1 VEFDPINE
9 TGDDN
14 FALSDDGGNGES
26 LRGVLGLGVEQSGRT
41 PMGFATTRL
50 RFGWMH
56 EYLDPQETFVSTLA
70 SDSIT
75 SQITDRGIDPG
86 RDWGFVRVQVDAGR
100 FLGGQTS
107 FGYQGQANSNTS
119 FNALIGGIQWVR

>member
-1 VEFDPINE
+1 
-9 TGDDN
+9 
-14 FALSDDGGNGES
+14 
-26 LRGVLGLGVEQSGRT
+26 
-41 PMGFATTRL
+41 MGFATTRL